1 MSDEE
6 RTPDDVVREMLWD
19 ARDAKRLRRVV
30 PLSLLADRAPIA
42 AVIADHDQHRPDAP
56 AGGSGRVQ
64 SIVAH
69 TIALAADVDTNRTK
83 YTDAATSLHARATG
97 QIDPFLL
104 RHASYV
110 LRELPA
116 ILTGPDH
123 PAASD
128 AGEQ

>member
-1 MSDEE
+1 MSDDE

-19 ARDAKRLRRVV
+19 ARHAKRLRRVV

-42 AVIADHDQHRPDAP
+42 AVIADHDQRCPDAP
-56 AGGSGRVQ
+56 TDGSGRVE

-69 TIALAADVDTNRTK
+69 TIALAADVDANRAR
-83 YTDAATSLHARATG
+83 YTDAATGLHARATG

-104 RHASYV
+104 RHAGYV

-123 PAASD
+123 PAAPT

>member
-56 AGGSGRVQ
+56 TGGSGRVQ

-69 TIALAADVDTNRTK
+69 TIALAADVATNRTK

-104 RHASYV
+104 RHAGYV

-123 PAASD
+123 PAAAG

>member
-42 AVIADHDQHRPDAP
+42 AVIADHDKRYPHAP
-56 AGGSGRVQ
+56 TEGSGRVE

-69 TIALAADVDTNRTK
+69 TIALAADVDANRTR

-116 ILTGPDH
+116 ILTGPD
-123 PAASD
+123 AAAAPG
-128 AGEQ
+128 AGRE